1 MKKTHIAVDSNLFKE
16 VPLYTTVLEQ
26 WYPVGPS
33 NITVHRPVCR
43 LHLDLTGFLQGSLVE
58 DVVGGDGGVATRP
71 TCSLQ
76 FPRSLT
82 MLLLTFL
89 SMLVNSPTLLSPAV
103 RDGFDKLAAITGSLD
118 TVNNTTSSFCYRN
131 DLANFRYTLVGLLGS
146 DSTITVS
153 YTHLTLPTKA

>member
-1 MKKTHIAVDSNLFKE
+1 M
-16 VPLYTTVLEQ
+16 
-26 WYPVGPS
+26 
-33 NITVHRPVCR
+33 CR

-76 FPRSLT
+76 FPRSLA

-118 TVNNTTSSFCYRN
+118 TVDNATSSFCYRN
-131 DLANFRYTLVGLLGS
+131 DLANFRYTLAGLLGS
-146 DSTITVS
+146 DSTII
-153 YTHLTLPTKA
+153 

>member
-1 MKKTHIAVDSNLFKE
+1 MESGKKDEYQRGLDYKHTIETTVLCPLKKTHIAVDSNLFKE

-26 WYPVGPS
+26 WHPVGPS

-89 SMLVNSPTLLSPAV
+89 SMLVNSPTLLSSAV
-103 RDGFDKLAAITGSLD
+103 RDGLDNFAATTDNPDTVDNTTGSFSL
-118 TVNNTTSSFCYRN
+118 S
-131 DLANFRYTLVGLLGS
+131 
-146 DSTITVS
+146 
-153 YTHLTLPTKA
+153 